1 MVPGVLY
8 VTTLFI
14 NILLLS
20 LKNLFEPKV
29 FKWVLYTTIVT
40 LIVLASL
47 TFSIVN
53 YVKDW
58 LDTGIPFLGD
68 FLLYGAT
75 LAALWGSTILFV
87 PISTII
93 FALFQDKIMGQIERK
108 YYPEISQEENIK
120 IATMVFAGIKLLGW
134 SLLIN
139 IIIFPV
145 AIFWGSSLFWIPANI
160 LITGYLISKEYTE
173 AIGLRKMTFA
183 KTKEV
188 RNNLFWPC
196 WFFGTLGALLFFIPL
211 INLFAA
217 PFITILMLHTLNLK
231 GFNGPIAD

>member
-1 MVPGVLY
+1 LKKSKSQY
-8 VTTLFI
+8 YI
-14 NILLLS
+14 IYILLLS

-47 TFSIVN
+47 TFSIVY

-134 SLLIN
+134 SLIIN

>member
-1 MVPGVLY
+1 MQIIRSKY
-8 VTTLFI
+8 YI
-14 NILLLS
+14 IDILLLS
-20 LKNLFEPKV
+20 LKNLFDPKV
-29 FKWVLYTTIVT
+29 FKWVLYTTIAT
-40 LIVLASL
+40 LIGLASI
-47 TFSIVN
+47 TFIIVY

-68 FLLYGAT
+68 FLIYGAT

-93 FALFQDKIMGQIERK
+93 FALFQDKIMDQVEK
-108 YYPEISQEENIK
+108 TYYPEISQELNIK
-120 IATMVFAGIKLLGW
+120 IATMFFAGIKLLGW
-134 SLLIN
+134 SILIN

-145 AIFWGSSLFWIPANI
+145 ALFWGNSLFWVPANI

-183 KTKEV
+183 QIKEV
-188 RNNLFWPC
+188 RNKLFWPC
-196 WFFGTLGALLFFIPL
+196 WLFGTIGALLFFIPL

-217 PFITILMLHTLNLK
+217 PFVTILMLHTLNLK

>member
-1 MVPGVLY
+1 MKKSKSQY
-8 VTTLFI
+8 YI
-14 NILLLS
+14 IYILLLS

-29 FKWVLYTTIVT
+29 FKWVLYTTTVT

-47 TFSIVN
+47 TFSIVY

-183 KTKEV
+183 QTKEV

>member
-1 MVPGVLY
+1 MKKSKSQY
-8 VTTLFI
+8 YI
-14 NILLLS
+14 IYILLLS

-47 TFSIVN
+47 TFSIVY

-183 KTKEV
+183 QTKEI
-188 RNNLFWPC
+188 RNKLFWPC

>member
-1 MVPGVLY
+1 MKKSKSQY
-8 VTTLFI
+8 YI
-14 NILLLS
+14 IYILLLS

-47 TFSIVN
+47 TFSIVY

-134 SLLIN
+134 SLIIN

-183 KTKEV
+183 QTKEV

>member
-1 MVPGVLY
+1 LQKSKSQY
-8 VTTLFI
+8 YI
-14 NILLLS
+14 IYILLLS

-47 TFSIVN
+47 TFSIVY

-183 KTKEV
+183 QTKEV

>member
-1 MVPGVLY
+1 MQKIQSKYY
-8 VTTLFI
+8 VI
-14 NILLLS
+14 NIFFLS
-20 LKNLFEPKV
+20 LRNLFDPKV

-40 LIVLASL
+40 LITLAAI
-47 TFSIVN
+47 TFAIV
-53 YVKDW
+53 YYIKDF

-68 FLLYGAT
+68 FLIYGAT
-75 LAALWGSTILFV
+75 LGALWGSTILFV
-87 PISTII
+87 PISTIV
-93 FALFQDKIMGQIERK
+93 FALFQDKIMDQIEKK
-108 YYPEISQEENIK
+108 YYPEVSQEAKIK
-120 IATMVFAGIKLLGW
+120 IATMFFAGIKLLGW

-139 IIIFPV
+139 IIIFPA
-145 AIFWGSSLFWIPANI
+145 AIIWGSSLFWIPANI

-183 KTKEV
+183 QTKEV